1 MLELIDNRAAIAFY
15 AATNRNQALYEALL
29 NYYQAPEG
37 QDKAEWRMK
46 NKQPKISTHME
57 MMMCHQFYKM
67 IDLYDFMS
75 IVMYPDLSNRR
86 EFIHDCWVV
95 AQNCNNEEFKIE
107 LTKDP
112 FFYLTREDLLQ
123 ILKNNESHMID
134 HLIDSKCKL

>member
-1 MLELIDNRAAIAFY
+1 
-15 AATNRNQALYEALL
+15 
-29 NYYQAPEG
+29 
-37 QDKAEWRMK
+37 
-46 NKQPKISTHME
+46 

-134 HLIDSKCKL
+134 HLIDSKCKLQITNDIGYQLISIKREQVDKNQ